1 MLVVAGLA
9 HGLIFF
15 ETIDQVLKLEV
26 VIEDLLAYA
35 ADWSERA
42 AQEIGHSLHVVKQ
55 LWECQLQL
63 INEHSVEGF
72 KPFFLAKGAH

>member
-15 ETIDQVLKLEV
+15 ETIDQVLKLVV

-35 ADWSERA
+35 AGWSERA
-42 AQEIGHSLHVVKQ
+42 AQEIGHSFHVVKQ

-63 INEHSVEGF
+63 INEHSVEGL
-72 KPFFLAKGAH
+72 KPFFLANRAN